1 MATWPLDL
9 PSQNYSIIFGASAS
23 EVVFDSERVRQVST
37 LSDGLLLVNVNFI
50 FTLSEYETFKTFVDG
65 TLNQGTDWFD
75 IDLLTSDTV
84 KTHEARFVNGQ
95 YKSQYIADN
104 AFSVSAQLECFEPDF
119 YEDANETMYY
129 WYDLGALSLSI
140 NASLFKY
147 ANESYYYYVI
157 YDLAA
162 SSIAINESILNFAE
176 S

>member
-23 EVVFDSERVRQVST
+23 EVVFDSERVRQVSI
-37 LSDGLLLVNVNFI
+37 LSDGLVLINVNFI
-50 FTLSEYETFKTFVDG
+50 FTLSEYDTFKTFVDN
-65 TLNQGTDWFD
+65 TLNQGADSFD
-75 IDLLTSDTV
+75 IDLLTGDTV

-119 YEDANETMYY
+119 YADANETMYY
-129 WYDLGALSLSI
+129 WYDLGVLSLS
-140 NASLFKY
+140 
-147 ANESYYYYVI
+147 
-157 YDLAA
+157 
-162 SSIAINESILNFAE
+162 INESILNFAE

>member
-50 FTLSEYETFKTFVDG
+50 FTLSEYDTFKTFVDN
-65 TLNQGTDWFD
+65 TLTQGSGWFD
-75 IDLLTSDTV
+75 IDLLTGDSV

-119 YEDANETMYY
+119 YADANETMYY
-129 WYDLGALSLSI
+129 WYDLGVLSLS
-140 NASLFKY
+140 
-147 ANESYYYYVI
+147 
-157 YDLAA
+157 
-162 SSIAINESILNFAE
+162 INESILNFAE

>member
-37 LSDGLLLVNVNFI
+37 LSDGLVLINVNFI
-50 FTLSEYETFKTFVDG
+50 FTLSEYDTFKTFVDN
-65 TLNQGTDWFD
+65 TLNQGADSFD
-75 IDLLTSDTV
+75 IDLLTGDTV

-119 YEDANETMYY
+119 YADANETMYY
-129 WYDLGALSLSI
+129 WYDLGVLSLS
-140 NASLFKY
+140 
-147 ANESYYYYVI
+147 
-157 YDLAA
+157 
-162 SSIAINESILNFAE
+162 INESILNFAE

>member
-37 LSDGLLLVNVNFI
+37 LSDGLVLINVNFI
-50 FTLSEYETFKTFVDG
+50 FTLSEYDILKTFIDS
-65 TLNQGTDWFD
+65 TLNQGSGWFD
-75 IDLLTSDTV
+75 IDLLTGDSV

-119 YEDANETMYY
+119 YADANETMYY
-129 WYDLGALSLSI
+129 WYDLGVLSLS
-140 NASLFKY
+140 
-147 ANESYYYYVI
+147 
-157 YDLAA
+157 
-162 SSIAINESILNFAE
+162 INESILNFAE

>member
-9 PSQNYSIIFGASAS
+9 PSQNYSIIFGTSAS
-23 EVVFDSERVRQVST
+23 EVVFDSERVRQVSI
-37 LSDGLLLVNVNFI
+37 LSDGLVLINVNFI
-50 FTLSEYETFKTFVDG
+50 FTLSEYDTFKTFVDS
-65 TLNQGTDWFD
+65 TLNQGADSFD
-75 IDLLTSDTV
+75 IDLLTGDTV

-119 YEDANETMYY
+119 YADANETMYY

-140 NASLFKY
+140 N
-147 ANESYYYYVI
+147 
-157 YDLAA
+157 
-162 SSIAINESILNFAE
+162 ESILNFAE

>member
-23 EVVFDSERVRQVST
+23 EVVFDSERVRQVSI
-37 LSDGLLLVNVNFI
+37 LSDGLVLINVNFI
-50 FTLSEYETFKTFVDG
+50 FTLSEYDILKTFIDS
-65 TLNQGTDWFD
+65 TLNQGSGWFD
-75 IDLLTSDTV
+75 IDLLTGDTV

-119 YEDANETMYY
+119 YADANETMYY
-129 WYDLGALSLSI
+129 WYDLGVLSLS
-140 NASLFKY
+140 
-147 ANESYYYYVI
+147 
-157 YDLAA
+157 
-162 SSIAINESILNFAE
+162 INESILNFAE

>member
-37 LSDGLLLVNVNFI
+37 LSDGLVLINVNFI
-50 FTLSEYETFKTFVDG
+50 FTLSEYDILKTFIDS
-65 TLNQGTDWFD
+65 TLTQGSGWFD
-75 IDLLTSDTV
+75 IDLLTGDSV

-119 YEDANETMYY
+119 YADANETMYY
-129 WYDLGALSLSI
+129 WYDLGVLSLS
-140 NASLFKY
+140 
-147 ANESYYYYVI
+147 
-157 YDLAA
+157 
-162 SSIAINESILNFAE
+162 INESILNFAE

>member
-23 EVVFDSERVRQVST
+23 EVVFDSERVRQVSI
-37 LSDGLLLVNVNFI
+37 LSDGLVLINVNFI
-50 FTLSEYETFKTFVDG
+50 FTLSEYDILKTFIDS
-65 TLNQGTDWFD
+65 TLNQGSGWFD
-75 IDLLTSDTV
+75 IDLLTGDSV

-119 YEDANETMYY
+119 YADANETMYY
-129 WYDLGALSLSI
+129 WYDLGVLSLS
-140 NASLFKY
+140 
-147 ANESYYYYVI
+147 
-157 YDLAA
+157 
-162 SSIAINESILNFAE
+162 INESILNFAE

>member
-9 PSQNYSIIFGASAS
+9 PSQNYSIIFGTSAS

-50 FTLSEYETFKTFVDG
+50 FTLSEYDTLKTFVDN
-65 TLNQGTDWFD
+65 TLTQGSGWFD
-75 IDLLTSDTV
+75 IDLLTGDTV

-119 YEDANETMYY
+119 YADANETMYY
-129 WYDLGALSLSI
+129 WYDLGVLSLS
-140 NASLFKY
+140 
-147 ANESYYYYVI
+147 
-157 YDLAA
+157 
-162 SSIAINESILNFAE
+162 INESILNFAE